1 MSSKDLDK
9 FQTIIDY
16 QFNNLEILTMALTHS
31 SYAAELALQDYNE
44 RIEFLGD
51 SVLGLIVSD
60 SLYKKFP
67 EQQEGD
73 LSQLKAKMVSAQNLS
88 VWAREIYLGDFVFLG
103 GGQNSKKARDRD
115 NLLCDAFEA
124 LIGAIYLDGGY
135 EKARDFVLK
144 FLYKPLKLAA
154 TDFKSELQEI
164 SQSQYGVLP
173 NYRVIK
179 QKGPDHNKYFESAV
193 YIRGK
198 LMGIGG
204 GYSKK
209 ESQQLAAQKALINIK
224 EGVEG
229 LKQK

>member
-1 MSSKDLDK
+1 MPSKDLNK
-9 FQTIIDY
+9 FQTIIEY

-31 SYAAELALQDYNE
+31 SYAAEFALKDYNE

-51 SVLGLIVSD
+51 SVLGLIVAD

-67 EQQEGD
+67 DKQEGD
-73 LSQLKAKMVSAQNLS
+73 LSQLKSKMVSAQNIS
-88 VWAREIYLGDFVFLG
+88 AWAREISLGDYVILG
-103 GGQNSKKARDRD
+103 NGQDGSKARNRE
-115 NLLCDAFEA
+115 NLLCDSFEA

-135 EKARDFVLK
+135 EKANEFVLK
-144 FLYKPLKLAA
+144 FLYKPLKFAA
-154 TDFKSELQEI
+154 MDYKSELQELI
-164 SQSQYGVLP
+164 QSKYCVLP
-173 NYRVIK
+173 SYRIIK

-198 LMGIGG
+198 LLGIGG

-224 EGVEG
+224 EDV
-229 LKQK
+229 